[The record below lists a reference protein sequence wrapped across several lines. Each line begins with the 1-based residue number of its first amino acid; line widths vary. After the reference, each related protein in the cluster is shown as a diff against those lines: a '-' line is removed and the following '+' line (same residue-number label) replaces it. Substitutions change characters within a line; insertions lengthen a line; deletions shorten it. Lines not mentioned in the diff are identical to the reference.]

1 MSGVAQ
7 IVVSIGLSV
16 LIFAGMGLIIEEIK
30 ELFSK
35 KRLTKKK

>member
-7 IVVSIGLSV
+7 IVVFIGLSV
-16 LIFAGMGLIIEEIK
+16 LIFAGMSLIIQEIK